1 MFNKICIFAVTFFLP
16 CYVEIYLR
24 NMRKTLPVIVVFL
37 LLVVQV
43 VRARETRQLKAW
55 KFYPAYDVSR
65 NPQMTDVVVPH
76 TWNLTDV
83 FQGMKYE
90 RGTYVYEHV
99 LTVNERQM
107 KGQRF
112 FLKFDGVNSFA
123 EVAVNQQSVGRHAGG
138 YTAFC
143 YEITDKLH
151 AGDNKITVVASN
163 AYRTDVAPLAGD
175 FNMYGGITRP
185 VWLLVTDEDC
195 ISPLDYGS
203 SGVYV
208 HQDKVSPEQVALR
221 VETMLSLSADNE
233 DKTLRVS
240 IIDKEGNTV
249 SAQCVKAKGQSS
261 TVEMQISN
269 PQLWNGRKSPYI

>member
-1 MFNKICIFAVTFFLP
+1 
-16 CYVEIYLR
+16 
-24 NMRKTLPVIVVFL
+24 MRKTLPVIVVFL

-107 KGQRF
+107 KGKRF

-143 YEITDKLH
+143 YEITDKL
-151 AGDNKITVVASN
+151 
-163 AYRTDVAPLAGD
+163 
-175 FNMYGGITRP
+175 
-185 VWLLVTDEDC
+185 WL
-195 ISPLDYGS
+195 
-203 SGVYV
+203 
-208 HQDKVSPEQVALR
+208 
-221 VETMLSLSADNE
+221 
-233 DKTLRVS
+233 
-240 IIDKEGNTV
+240 
-249 SAQCVKAKGQSS
+249 VKK
-261 TVEMQISN
+261 
-269 PQLWNGRKSPYI
+269 